1 MPPRKIQ
8 DENGLYS
15 IATEGG
21 ILRTSLTSEDADEVI
36 RMLDYMVEREENFVP
51 LGHQS

>member
-15 IATEGG
+15 VATESG

-36 RMLDYMVEREENFVP
+36 RMLGYMAERDENFVP
-51 LGHQS
+51 LAHQS